1 MTFDLSAR
9 AAPKAEA
16 KRTTTVHHGI
26 ELHDDYAWLRADNW
40 QDVMRDP
47 DVLPQN
53 IRSYL
58 EDENAYYEVLMADTK
73 ALQEQLFEELKGRI
87 KQDDSSV
94 PSKDGAYAYASRY
107 EEGKEYPLFT
117 RTPRDGG
124 EEALLFNGP
133 EEAKDHEYFALGM
146 MSHSPDHQSMAW
158 SVDTNGSEFHHM
170 RIRDLTTGR
179 DSEELTK
186 DVGSFAWCNDSKSFV
201 YVKVDENHRPNK
213 VFFQAPG
220 KPAELLYEEK
230 DPRFYVS
237 VSKSLDGKWMVLH
250 TGQNDEDEVRLFSAD
265 APSKDMI
272 LVSPRRPGHEYSV
285 DTHGDTLYITTNSGG
300 AENFRITTASIDNP
314 GEENWKELV
323 PHRDTV
329 LLDGSIVLANYMIR
343 QERENAL
350 PRIVVR
356 QLSDGTEHTVSFEE
370 EAYSI
375 GMRSGYEFDTDT
387 LRFSYSSPST
397 PAQVWD
403 YNLETKERVLR
414 KEQEIP
420 SGHNASDYVV
430 RRLHAPSTD
439 GVEVP
444 LTVLHHKDTPLDGSA
459 PCLLYGYGSYG
470 AGMPASF
477 TPNRLSLVDRGFIYC
492 TAHIR
497 GGDEKGR
504 AWYEQTKKAGKPST
518 FQDFIAAGEFLA
530 SEGFTSKGKIVA
542 MGGSAG
548 GLLMGAVT
556 NMAPQLFSGIIAQV
570 PFVDVLNTMLDAS
583 LPLTPGEWSQWGNP
597 IESEEEFKIIQG
609 YSPYDNVREQGYP
622 PIFALS
628 GLTDPRVQYWEPSKW
643 VAKLREV
650 TKGKSPIL
658 LKTNMGSG
666 HFGKTG
672 RFAYLEEV
680 ALVYAF
686 ALKAAGKV

>member
-1 MTFDLSAR
+1 MPFDLSKR
-9 AAPKAEA
+9 AAPKAD
-16 KRTTTVHHGI
+16 KRPSKSVHHGR
-26 ELHDDYAWLRADNW
+26 ELVDNYAWLRAENW

-47 DVLPQN
+47 STLPAD

-58 EDENAYYEVLMADTK
+58 EAENSYYEALMEDTS
-73 ALQEQLFEELKGRI
+73 ALQESLFEEMQGRM

-94 PSKDGAYAYASRY
+94 PSPDGPFAYASRY
-107 EEGKEYPLFT
+107 EEGKEYPLFI
-117 RTPRDGG
+117 RTPREGGDETILFDGPK
-124 EEALLFNGP
+124 EAEGS
-133 EEAKDHEYFALGM
+133 EYFSLGM
-146 MSHSPDHQSMAW
+146 MEHSPDHKKLAW

-170 RIRDLTTGR
+170 RVRDIETNLDG
-179 DSEELTK
+179 EELVR
-186 DVGSFAWCNDSKSFV
+186 DVGSFEWCADSESYV
-201 YVKVDENHRPNK
+201 YVKVDENHRPNAVYYK
-213 VFFQAPG
+213 
-220 KPAELLYEEK
+220 KPDAEARLIYEEQ

-237 VSKSLDGKWMVLH
+237 IGKSLDGKWMVLH
-250 TGQNDEDEVRLFSAD
+250 SGQNDEDEVRLFPAD
-265 APSKDMI
+265 APETDMI
-272 LVSPRRPGHEYSV
+272 LVAPRRAGHEYSV
-285 DTHGDTLYITTNSGG
+285 DMHGDTLFITTNAQG
-300 AENFRITTASIDNP
+300 AENFKIMTADISEPHEDA
-314 GEENWKELV
+314 WRELV
-323 PHRDTV
+323 PHRDDV
-329 LLDGSIVLANYMIR
+329 LLDSSFVLKDYLIR

-356 QLSDGTEHTVSFEE
+356 ELNEGTEHTVAFDE
-370 EAYSI
+370 EAYSLGI
-375 GMRSGYEFDTDT
+375 RTGYEFDTT
-387 LRFSYSSPST
+387 NLRFFYSSPST

-403 YNLETKERVLR
+403 YDLVNRKKELK

-420 SGHNASDYVV
+420 SGHTVSDYVV
-430 RRLHAPSTD
+430 RRFHAPSDD
-439 GVEVP
+439 GALVP
-444 LTVLHHKDTPLDGSA
+444 LTVLHHKSTPLDGTA

-470 AGMPASF
+470 MDMPASF
-477 TPNRLSLVDRGFIYC
+477 SHNRLSLVDRGFIYC
-492 TAHIR
+492 TAHVR

-504 AWYEQTKKAGKPST
+504 RWYEQTKKGGKQKT
-518 FQDFIAAGEFLA
+518 FKDFIAAGNYLA
-530 SEGFTSKGKIVA
+530 ENNFTAKGKIVG

-548 GLLMGAVT
+548 GMLMGAAA
-556 NMAPQLFSGIIAQV
+556 NMAPSIFAGIIAQV

-597 IESEEEFKIIQG
+597 IESKEEFDIIAA
-609 YSPYDNVREQGYP
+609 YSPYDNVTEQAYP

-650 TKGKSPIL
+650 TKGASPIL

-686 ALKAAGKV
+686 ALKVVGKV